1 MTIAPASLEFPAEFL
16 WGAATAAFQIEGAH
30 DADGKGPSIWDDF
43 SHTAGKTFR
52 GHHGD
57 VACDHYHQLEA
68 DVERMKEMGLAA
80 YRFSIS
86 WPRILPDGTPASE
99 NAAGVA
105 FYRRLLDLL
114 KEAGIKAV
122 ITLYHWDLPSALQA
136 QGGWL
141 SPEAPGWFEAYARR
155 CFELFDDDVH
165 MWITFNEPW
174 CMCALGYG
182 SGVHAPG
189 RNTDLR

>member
-114 KEAGIKAV
+114 KAIYEKHQEPKKLIKLHDLAPLLERMQNHDQGLLVREQARELYEACKI
-122 ITLYHWDLPSALQA
+122 HDLL
-136 QGGWL
+136 
-141 SPEAPGWFEAYARR
+141 
-155 CFELFDDDVH
+155 
-165 MWITFNEPW
+165 
-174 CMCALGYG
+174 
-182 SGVHAPG
+182 
-189 RNTDLR
+189 